1 MNLAAQLSGF
11 ASVQSSDPKSA
22 KFFRLTEPERGKLML
37 SIGPGDH
44 TVQRWEISIDEL
56 KGLILDGMPILL
68 R

>member
-1 MNLAAQLSGF
+1 MSLAAQLSGF
-11 ASVQSSDPKSA
+11 ASVQSSAPKSA
-22 KFFRLTEPERGKLML
+22 KFFRLTEPAPGKLML

-44 TVQRWEISIDEL
+44 TVQRWEISVDEL